1 LKRIKFLFFIFLL
14 FLYGERIGASPFTL
28 VSVPYY
34 SIEGYPLAS
43 CVSMVLDY
51 YGIKVDQKE
60 LKEKIIAPG
69 GEDPIALLEYVK
81 SKGLKGYIVQLQLK
95 ELKNII
101 EHAEIPV
108 IVAQSFRIPYDYY
121 SYWRVVIGID
131 EKGIVTNDPIIRNNY
146 ILDEKRFNSLW
157 VRETNN
163 IAIIILPKDKN
174 LSVIESTLVKGII
187 TSYTNA
193 RKAISKSD
201 WKSAKVELENF
212 LKLSPE
218 NPLGLNAYAYV
229 VLQAGDI
236 ENAKKTIE
244 KAIAKAPLYYI
255 YDTAGLI
262 YWKGNEIDKAENY
275 FSKAYSLSPSS
286 KEIVINY
293 ANFLI
298 SQNKKNE
305 AIDILK
311 SFLLINPE
319 DKDIKS
325 LLDKLNQ

>member
-1 LKRIKFLFFIFLL
+1 
-14 FLYGERIGASPFTL
+14 
-28 VSVPYY
+28 
-34 SIEGYPLAS
+34 
-43 CVSMVLDY
+43 MVLDY

-60 LKEKIIAPG
+60 LKEKTAAAG

-108 IVAQSFRIPYDYY
+108 IVAQSFRIPYDYL
-121 SYWRVVIGID
+121 YWRVVIGTD
-131 EKGIVTNDPIIRNNY
+131 DRGIVTNDPIIRNNY
-146 ILDEKRFNSLW
+146 ILDEKRFNNLW

-174 LSVIESTLVKGII
+174 LSITESTLARGMI

-193 RKAISKSD
+193 RRAISKSD
-201 WKSAKVELENF
+201 WKSAKLELENF
-212 LKLSPE
+212 LKQSPE

-229 VLQAGDI
+229 ILQTGDI
-236 ENAKKTIE
+236 ENAKKIIE

-255 YDTAGLI
+255 YDTGGLI
-262 YWKGNEIDKAENY
+262 YWKGNDINRAEKY
-275 FSKAYSLSPSS
+275 FSKAYSLSPTS
-286 KEIVINY
+286 KEIVLNY
-293 ANFLI
+293 VNFLI
-298 SQNKKNE
+298 FQNKKEE
-305 AIDILK
+305 AIDLLK

-319 DKDIKS
+319 DKDIKN